1 LALQASPVQLYVV
14 DEMQDSS
21 SRCSAEDVVAAFFAA
36 VPGAVADQVKQES
49 ECLAGLL
56 SDAWEQARQAWPS
69 TTLEIQPYA
78 RHLGARVAAVE
89 NEWEPVFAHLRT
101 SDLYLAC
108 ACVHQAPGALSAFES
123 AYLEKLDLRSVV
135 SEQSATFLD
144 EVRQALR
151 CRLFVGDAEHPPR
164 ICGYAGRGSLG
175 GWVFVTARRVAFS
188 MLRNRDSGAYQKVD
202 VGVAVGDDFELQY
215 FRNHFKCEFEAALK
229 EALATLSD
237 RERIVIHLNFVRGIS
252 LERIGMMYE
261 VNQSTV
267 SRWLALARQS
277 LRKQT
282 WQRLARRNHLDP
294 HEISSFHRLLLDE
307 LDLSVFRLLSECEL
321 GDRRPDGSDQSET

>member
-1 LALQASPVQLYVV
+1 VV
-14 DEMQDSS
+14 DEMHDSS
-21 SRCSAEDVVAAFFAA
+21 SRCSAEDVVAAFFAE
-36 VPGAVADQVKQES
+36 VPGVVADHVTQES
-49 ECLAGLL
+49 ERLAELL
-56 SDAWEQARQAWPS
+56 SNAWEQARQAWPS

-78 RHLGARVAAVE
+78 RHLGARVVAVE
-89 NEWEPVFAHLRT
+89 SAWQAVFAQLRT
-101 SDLYLAC
+101 NDLYLAC

-123 AYLEKLDLRSVV
+123 AYLEKLDLRLAVPQQSVM
-135 SEQSATFLD
+135 FLD
-144 EVRQALR
+144 DVRQALR

-164 ICGYAGRGSLG
+164 ICSYTGRGSLG

-188 MLRNRDSGAYQKVD
+188 MLRNRDSGAYRAVD
-202 VGVAVGDDFELQY
+202 VDAAIGDDFELQY
-215 FRNHFKCEFEAALK
+215 FRNHFKCEFQAALK

-252 LERIGMMYE
+252 LERIGTMYE

-267 SRWLALARQS
+267 SRWLATARQS

-282 WQRLARRNHLDP
+282 WQRLARRNHLNSD
-294 HEISSFHRLLLDE
+294 EISSFHRLLLDE

-321 GDRRPDGSDQSET
+321 GDCGPGGRED